1 MAKHTVKMDGNSLNP
16 QKELAELLKSQFP
29 QIFAEG
35 KVNPDKLKQAIGE
48 ELDTNNERYGLSWAG
63 KAECFHHIQ
72 ETTTTTLKPVRAE
85 SVDFDQTENI
95 LIEGDNL

>member
-1 MAKHTVKMDGNSLNP
+1 MAKHTVKMDGSSLSL
-16 QKELAELLKSQFP
+16 QKELAQLLKSQFP

-35 KVNPDKLKQAIGE
+35 KVNPDKLKQSLGE

-72 ETTTTTLKPVRAE
+72 EMTTATLKPLRSE
-85 SVDFDQTENI
+85 SVDFDKTENI
-95 LIEGDNL
+95 FIEGD